1 MKLTEKELED
11 FLTIPIEDLTK
22 MNILNEMEHRLKTD
36 NFYKAQLELSANN
49 AKHVIYAAVISG
61 GFIAVATIVG
71 AVLK

>member
-1 MKLTEKELED
+1 MKS
-11 FLTIPIEDLTK
+11 
-22 MNILNEMEHRLKTD
+22 ND